1 MPGIAPAMTSPVH
14 GSQASPR
21 RTYAKYTAMLD
32 ADFAPYLNGS
42 AIAATL
48 PRLPVPTFDRL
59 RQALWTVLSLDTGT
73 AEQHHVR
80 SGGAGG
86 TAEAAGPD
94 QHDPSTDQVDGDE
107 VADLVARAQD
117 GDPNAFG
124 EIYDRYNDTV
134 YRYIYF
140 RVNNAQL
147 AEDLAS
153 ETFLRALRRISS
165 FSWQGRAFGAWL
177 VTIARNLVV
186 DHFKSGRYRLEI
198 VKPDVLGTD
207 SPETDPTT
215 SPETAALEKLTN
227 ATLLTAVKKLNPDQ
241 QECIVLRFL
250 QGFTVAE
257 TARTMG
263 KNEGAVKALQYRAVR
278 TLARLLPDG
287 FRG

>member
-1 MPGIAPAMTSPVH
+1 MPTADTVPFLRGNSIAEVLALT
-14 GSQASPR
+14 GTAS
-21 RTYAKYTAMLD
+21 LE
-32 ADFAPYLNGS
+32 
-42 AIAATL
+42 
-48 PRLPVPTFDRL
+48 RL
-59 RQALWTVLSLDTGT
+59 RHALWAVLSLDTGT
-73 AEQHHVR
+73 AEQNSVHA
-80 SGGAGG
+80 GPAADQGAAPS
-86 TAEAAGPD
+86 AEADPHSGKHRREPED
-94 QHDPSTDQVDGDE
+94 QADGEE
-107 VADLVARAQD
+107 VAALVARAQA
-117 GDPNAFG
+117 GDSSAFA
-124 EIYDRYNDTV
+124 EIYDRYSETV

-198 VKPDVLGTD
+198 AKPDVLGAD
-207 SPETDPTT
+207 SPETDPST
-215 SPETAALEKLTN
+215 SPETATLEKLTN

-278 TLARLLPDG
+278 TLARLLPEG